1 MRTGIY
7 DKAWNA
13 HKLAP
18 VIKEWGASLLTV
30 NQRKKEFMNNCCLVS
45 RFMEDHES
53 RGTHIWPIG
62 TISINV
68 LKPLTLC
75 PCLVGVAK

>member
-7 DKAWNA
+7 DKSWNA

-18 VIKEWGASLLTV
+18 AIKEWGASLLTV
-30 NQRKKEFMNNCCLVS
+30 NQRGKKVYEHCCLVS

-68 LKPLTLC
+68 LKLLILC
-75 PCLVGVAK
+75 QYLVGVAM